1 MIITGKDKSAKVNLV
16 CNITLIVENSLSY
29 VKNFLVITHNI
40 HHRNKIKYTQTK
52 EDFSIIRGSFRQLLS
67 NISLIFTSVYSDK
80 QRTKSETF
88 KRKSAAIYCGQVFH
102 TRVTDV

>member
-29 VKNFLVITHNI
+29 VKNFLVITDTTD
-40 HHRNKIKYTQTK
+40 IKYTQTK